1 MRASSHLSWN
11 LYFVRALL
19 FVALA
24 ACDPTIGVD
33 FPVDATDE
41 DTDAEDLIEEEP
53 EPPCVYPEGP
63 YLFTAVGDTVA
74 PMRWPDAVARPDE
87 TGPADL
93 EELYCDPDV
102 HSIFIMTALTT

>member
-1 MRASSHLSWN
+1 MR
-11 LYFVRALL
+11 VLL
-19 FVALA
+19 AIALA

-41 DTDAEDLIEEEP
+41 DTKVDTEVEDLLEEEP
-53 EPPCVYPEGP
+53 EPPCIYPEGP

-74 PMRWPDAVARPDE
+74 PMSWPDAVARPDE
-87 TGPADL
+87 GTAPADL
-93 EELYCDPDV
+93 EEFYCDEDV